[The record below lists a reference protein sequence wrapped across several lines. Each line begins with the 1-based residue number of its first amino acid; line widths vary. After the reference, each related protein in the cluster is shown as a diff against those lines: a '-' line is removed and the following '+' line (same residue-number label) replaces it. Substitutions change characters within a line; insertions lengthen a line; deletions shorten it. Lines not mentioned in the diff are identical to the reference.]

1 MSRQLTPG
9 LCLVTITLWA
19 STAHG
24 QDAHSQDAHSQDVQA
39 DTTTVTVTGKK
50 AKVTRKIDRTVYDK
64 SDDPAAQ
71 AGTAADVLK
80 TVPAVTVSANGDV
93 ALRGNKDVQV
103 YIDGKPSAM
112 MSGDSRALT
121 LQTMAGSDIATVEVV
136 TNPGANFGGD
146 GNGIINI
153 VLKKNRK
160 PGSHAIAQGNF
171 GEVGRFNANIAG
183 DSSHGKL
190 SLHGRI
196 GLRHDALE
204 RHVVSDLTWQ
214 DPAGASGRSVQ
225 AARNFARRLSW
236 SAAAGL
242 DYTANDQDM
251 LSLSG
256 SYAQRHSRNPVDEFH
271 QDYDAAGDL
280 VDDYDRRSVGP
291 GGQSDTSLN
300 ATFDH
305 RRDDLHDIKVQIQ
318 HNQTIAD
325 RDKSYRNIFAF
336 PRQADS
342 RDRILTRTAK
352 RLDEVSLD
360 YLQPLGST
368 AQLSAGI
375 DVQRQQD
382 EIYNYN
388 ATLDAFGAE
397 TVVPGTTNR
406 FILSG
411 TNDAAYVT
419 WQMTGGKWTWLAG
432 ARLEA
437 QSQTSK
443 FFATRTN
450 TSVNP
455 SLHLRY
461 ALDDSHDIKASFSQ
475 SLQRPDPRDLNPFV
489 TYVDAQNIS
498 AGNPELRPQQ
508 VRAAELSYEA
518 PSWSTTLYDRSSTR
532 TVTDY
537 AYFVAGDVLLTTK
550 RNSGRGRSIGVDTVA
565 NGKIGDH
572 IDYSGDV
579 NLYYAQLQS
588 ADLAGTLRQ
597 SGLSWS
603 AQLDLD
609 YNRGPDTLS
618 LDAQVLGDS
627 LTSQGRRSGTS
638 AVNLTWKHQLTSRL
652 SMVINAQDVFRGS
665 RQTFF
670 TRTTTVHQVGINDLG
685 GRSSFIGLVYK
696 LGG

>member
-1 MSRQLTPG
+1 MSRHLTPG
-9 LCLVTITLWA
+9 LCLLVGALFA
-19 STAHG
+19 AHAHG
-24 QDAHSQDAHSQDVQA
+24 QDATT
-39 DTTTVTVTGKK
+39 DTTTVTVKGKK
-50 AKVTRKIDRTVYDK
+50 TKVERKIDRTVYDK

-93 ALRGNKDVQV
+93 ALRGDKNVQV
-103 YIDGKPSAM
+103 YVDGKPSAM

-121 LQTMAGSDIATVEVV
+121 LQTMAGSDIATVEVI
-136 TNPGANFGGD
+136 TNPGANFGGN
-146 GNGIINI
+146 GGGIINI

-160 PGSHAIAQGNF
+160 PGTHAIVQGNM
-171 GEVGRFNANIAG
+171 GEVGRFNANLAG

-196 GLRHDALE
+196 GLRHDALI
-204 RHVVSDLTWQ
+204 RHIFSDLTWRGS
-214 DPAGASGRSVQ
+214 AGAGGRSVQ
-225 AARNFARRLSW
+225 ASRNFARRRSW
-236 SAAAGL
+236 STAAGL
-242 DYTANDQDM
+242 DYTVDDQDT

-256 SYAQRHSRNPVDEFH
+256 SYAQRHSRNPLDEFH
-271 QDYDAAGDL
+271 QDYDAAGTL
-280 VDDYDRRSVGP
+280 VDNYDRRSVGP
-291 GGQSDTSLN
+291 GGQTDSTLN

-305 RRDDLHDIKVQIQ
+305 RRDDLHDIKLQVQ
-318 HNQTIAD
+318 HSQTVTD

-336 PRQADS
+336 PLQADS
-342 RDRILTRTAK
+342 RDRILTRAAK

-360 YLQPLGST
+360 YLQPLGTT
-368 AQLSAGI
+368 AQVSAGVDI
-375 DVQRQQD
+375 QRQQD

-388 ATLDAFGAE
+388 AVIDDDGTE
-397 TVVPGTTNR
+397 TVIPGTTNR

-411 TNDAAYVT
+411 SVDAAYVT
-419 WQMTGGKWTWLAG
+419 WQMTADKWTWLAG
-432 ARLEA
+432 ARLES
-437 QSQTSK
+437 QSQISKSPTSAY
-443 FFATRTN
+443 FAVRAYAGA
-450 TSVNP
+450 NP

-461 ALDDSHDIKASFSQ
+461 ALDDSHDVKASFSQ

-498 AGNPELRPQQ
+498 AGNPDLKPQR
-508 VRAAELSYEA
+508 VRATELSYEA

-550 RNSGRGRSIGVDTVA
+550 RNSGRGRSIGLDTVA

-572 IDYSGDV
+572 FDYSGDV
-579 NLYYAQLQS
+579 NLYYAELEA
-588 ADLAGTLRQ
+588 ADLAEVLHR

-609 YNRGPDTLS
+609 YNRGPDVLS
-618 LDAQVLGDS
+618 LDGQFQGDS

-638 AVNLTWKHQLTSRL
+638 AVNLTWKHQLTSCL
-652 SMVINAQDVFRGS
+652 SLVVNAQDVFRGS
-665 RQTFF
+665 RQTFV
-670 TRTTTVHQVGINDLG
+670 TRTATVHQVGLNDLG
-685 GRSSFIGLVYK
+685 GRSSFIGVVYK
-696 LGG
+696 LGGL